1 MKISEM
7 NTTLPE
13 FMSEINGLIN
23 DPKNRVYGAAIVL
36 FTKDGECHSY
46 AFDCEQ
52 QDFAIASDLMS
63 EYVSLCREAN

>member
-13 FMSEINGLIN
+13 FMSEINRVIREN
-23 DPKNRVYGAAIVL
+23 KVYGAAIVL

-46 AFDCEQ
+46 AFGCEQ

-63 EYVSLCREAN
+63 EYVSLCGEAN